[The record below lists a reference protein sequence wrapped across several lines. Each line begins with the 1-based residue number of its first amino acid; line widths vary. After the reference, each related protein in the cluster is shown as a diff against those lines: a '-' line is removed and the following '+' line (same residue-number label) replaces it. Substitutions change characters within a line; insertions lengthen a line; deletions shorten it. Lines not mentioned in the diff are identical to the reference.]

1 MKRPLLHTFLKRIGL
16 FEMAKSIYFL
26 LNKFKILRKYKT
38 QTGLYY
44 LPFFAF
50 KDAIRNSIIQNQI
63 FDKHIFDTAKKYIL
77 PNSIVIDAGANYG
90 QYSILFSKVSNEVE
104 VYSFEANKF
113 VFEILKKNIKA
124 NNIKAKI
131 FNNLLGNISKSLI
144 NIEKTK
150 LKTPDYG
157 SQSFKIVSDT
167 DSEQIEAIKID
178 DLKFDKKISL
188 LKIDV
193 EGMDYDVLIGAK
205 NTIKIHKMPI
215 IFEFIK
221 DKNKHSFGDYE
232 KFIKAINYYISQ
244 KIDETNYLIKH
255 NGQN

>member
-26 LNKFKILRKYKT
+26 LNKFKILKKYKT

-113 VFEILKKNIKA
+113 VFEILKKILTQT
-124 NNIKAKI
+124 I
-131 FNNLLGNISKSLI
+131 
-144 NIEKTK
+144 
-150 LKTPDYG
+150 LKQRY
-157 SQSFKIVSDT
+157 S
-167 DSEQIEAIKID
+167 
-178 DLKFDKKISL
+178 
-188 LKIDV
+188 
-193 EGMDYDVLIGAK
+193 
-205 NTIKIHKMPI
+205 I
-215 IFEFIK
+215 IFWEILVK
-221 DKNKHSFGDYE
+221 V
-232 KFIKAINYYISQ
+232 
-244 KIDETNYLIKH
+244 
-255 NGQN
+255 